1 MVTGGSSGI
10 GAAIVRRLANH
21 GLKVVACGRQ
31 LDRIQVNEHL
41 TYSITCKPQLNMGQ
55 YSMGHRSSGSSN
67 PHVLKYRQSFVIV
80 LMYCFCLQAEKLMYC
95 GNAGGFDLEIKAP
108 PDLSFRPFVEFAQ
121 KPDTSGWIY
130 RQPIVPHSAHNS
142 AVSYIMVF
150 WIPCLYRGLQNLV

>member
-1 MVTGGSSGI
+1 MKMERWSGRVALVTGGSSGI

-80 LMYCFCLQAEKLMYC
+80 LMYCFCLQADKCTVAKRADFIWKLKPRLTCVSGHMW
-95 GNAGGFDLEIKAP
+95 DLRKSQILQ
-108 PDLSFRPFVEFAQ
+108 D
-121 KPDTSGWIY
+121 G
-130 RQPIVPHSAHNS
+130 SAANCT
-142 AVSYIMVF
+142 M
-150 WIPCLYRGLQNLV
+150 LQNLV